1 MGTISIIPLE
11 FIMAIWDRKKK
22 GTDQGPEGE
31 GRKTKGEAVTSS
43 KKKGSSKPK
52 KETKEGVKAT
62 EEVLVEREVLIKP
75 NGHDKISLGQLERGI
90 SLSVEAKEV
99 NGDHFSLYLVDLENL
114 KKFERDDYTKGA
126 VLKGTTIAHFE
137 HQIKLPMSSKYYIV
151 VTSRAVEKDRKV
163 WVKVSKLSS

>member
-1 MGTISIIPLE
+1 
-11 FIMAIWDRKKK
+11 MAIWDRKKK

-75 NGHDKISLGQLERGI
+75 DRHDKISLGQLERGVSI
-90 SLSVEAKEV
+90 SVKAKEV
-99 NGDHFSLYLVDLENL
+99 NGDNFSLYLVDLENL
-114 KKFERDDYTKGA
+114 KKYENQDYTKGA
-126 VLKGTTIAHFE
+126 ILKGTTIAHYE
-137 HQIKLPMSSKYYIV
+137 HQIKIPSSSKYYLI
-151 VTSRAVEKDRKV
+151 VTSGAIKNDRTV
-163 WVKVSKLSS
+163 QVKASKLSS